1 MNKILLKREP
11 VLKIV
16 GLFMAGL
23 IFAYYIKLPI
33 NITFIATT
41 AFSIITISVLYV
53 TKSKTTSCGYLIA
66 LTIFLTGMLRY
77 QITSEILPQNHI
89 SNFTD
94 INKKMF
100 IKGTVVSFP
109 VSKED
114 IISCEIAAEMIYVN
128 DSITV
133 STHGKILVKIKRFDI
148 VLRKGDSILI
158 SGKLKKPAGER
169 NPGEFN
175 YEKFLKSQGI
185 YGTIYIGRFSNIKLL
200 PPNNKGWSV
209 DKAVSRSREYLEH
222 IICKGFHD
230 QYGELLKGLILG
242 ERGEITPEIKNAF
255 SKIGVMHVL
264 AVSGLHVGFIVV
276 IFSTLFKLLRIPFR
290 ASTYLTMF
298 CTLFYMLIVGF
309 KPPVVRATIIIEL
322 YLWGLIIEREA
333 NLLNLLSTAALII
346 LLINPLQL
354 FQTSFQLSFIAVLSI
369 IYFYKILNSRFSKIA
384 FYKKITKSKIGNY
397 IVQAFLVS
405 FAVSCGT
412 SPITIYY
419 FEKLPIVAL
428 FINILVVPLVGAII
442 ALAFVYISLASVLW
456 PVAKFITSIDIFL
469 LKALIGIVIK
479 TVKIPFAYVPIY
491 GLNLGHIFLIYLCL
505 LLLFNINKRRC
516 QKAVIYLILIGL
528 NINIWQ
534 SAMQSK
540 KWLEVIFIDIGNGDS
555 ALLKFPNNKCV
566 LIDGGICA
574 DKFDAGKRHV
584 VPYLRRMGIRK
595 LEAVNPSHSDAD
607 HLGGIPYVLRNIK
620 VDRAIDNGV
629 EAKSAVFSDY
639 QFLIDSLQITH
650 ETLKAGNRISGFENI
665 GLFVFHPIDSD
676 KIKDPNNTSLVIK
689 IIYGGISFLFTG
701 DIERV
706 VEEKLLKFGDL
717 LKCDVLKV
725 PHHGSNSSSTIEFL
739 KMVNPKYAVISVGK
753 FNKFKHPSPKV
764 LQRLNSLDIET
775 IRTDNNGAIIFRTDG
790 KVLERVR

>member
-1 MNKILLKREP
+1 MNEILLKREP

-16 GLFMAGL
+16 GLFMAGI
-23 IFAYYIKLPI
+23 IFAFYIRIPI
-33 NITFIATT
+33 NITFITTT
-41 AFSIITISVLYV
+41 AFAIITIAILCI
-53 TKSKTTSCGYLIA
+53 TKNKTKSCGYLIA
-66 LTIFLTGMLRY
+66 LTIFFVGMLRY

-94 INKKMF
+94 INKRII
-100 IKGTVVSFP
+100 IKGTIVSFP
-109 VSKED
+109 VSKKD
-114 IISCEIAAEMIYVN
+114 IISCEIAVKMIHLA

-133 STHGKILVKIKRFDI
+133 STCGKILVNIKQFDI

-158 SGKLKKPAGER
+158 TGKLRKPAGER

-175 YEKFLKSQGI
+175 YENFLKSKGL

-200 PPNNKGWSV
+200 PPNNKGWAV
-209 DKAVSRSREYLEH
+209 DNAISRIREYLEH

-230 QYGELLKGLILG
+230 QYGALLKGLILG

-276 IFSTLFKLLRIPFR
+276 IFSTIFKLLRIPFR
-290 ASTYLTMF
+290 ASIYFTMC
-298 CTLFYMLIVGF
+298 CTLLYMLIVGF
-309 KPPVVRATIIIEL
+309 KPPVVRATIIVEL

-369 IYFYKILNSRFSKIA
+369 IYFYKILNNLFSKIA
-384 FYKKITKSKIGNY
+384 FCNKITKSKIGNY

-412 SPITIYY
+412 FPITIYY
-419 FEKLPIVAL
+419 FEKLPIIAL
-428 FINILVVPLVGAII
+428 FINIIVVPLVGAII
-442 ALAFVYISLASVLW
+442 ALGFVYIALASIFW
-456 PVAKFITSIDIFL
+456 PLAKLVASIDTFL
-469 LKALIGIVIK
+469 LKLLIDIVIK
-479 TVKIPFAYVPIY
+479 TVEIPFAYVPIY
-491 GLNLGHIFLIYLCL
+491 GLKLGHIFLIYLGL
-505 LLLFNINKRRC
+505 LLMFNINKRRC
-516 QKAVIYLILIGL
+516 QKAIIYLILIGL
-528 NINIWQ
+528 NIHTWQ
-534 SAMQSK
+534 SAVQSK
-540 KWLEVIFIDIGNGDS
+540 KWMEVIFIDIGDGDS
-555 ALLKFPNNKCV
+555 ALLKFPKNKCI
-566 LIDGGICA
+566 LIDAGIRT

-584 VPYLRRMGIRK
+584 VPYLRRMGITK
-595 LEAVNPSHSDAD
+595 IDAVNPSHSDAD
-607 HLGGIPYVLRNIK
+607 HLGGIPYVLRNLK

-629 EAKSAVFSDY
+629 EAESAVFSDY
-639 QFLIDSLQITH
+639 KFLIDSLQIIH

-665 GLFVFHPIDSD
+665 GLFVFHPIEKE
-676 KIKDPNNTSLVIK
+676 KIKNPNNTSLVIK

-706 VEEKLLKFGDL
+706 TEEELLKFGDL

-739 KMVNPKYAVISVGK
+739 KMVKPKYAVISVGK

-764 LQRLNSLDIET
+764 LQRLNSLNIKT
-775 IRTDNNGAIIFRTDG
+775 IRTDKNGAIIFRTDG
-790 KVLERVR
+790 NVLQRVR